1 MLSLKG
7 RQDGFRLLIPK
18 EFIPDEVNEKYSKIL
33 REQRGFI
40 NKPIDFLNETIQKIE
55 VLGFDNAVI
64 NQQQPGYGEPIMDPN
79 RAKENRF
86 PHGASETYYRSP
98 ANPLSLIDKSIN
110 VTFKHTLGYLNYF
123 IIFESFLYHYSRDMK
138 YKELIPEMV
147 VELLN
152 EKGSIYAK
160 LVLKHPI
167 INGIDM
173 LSFDYTQ
180 PIAQS
185 QTFQVVFKYSN
196 FDYQFVQQLE
206 SNRNGE
212 VE

>member
-1 MLSLKG
+1 
-7 RQDGFRLLIPK
+7 
-18 EFIPDEVNEKYSKIL
+18 
-33 REQRGFI
+33 
-40 NKPIDFLNETIQKIE
+40 
-55 VLGFDNAVI
+55 
-64 NQQQPGYGEPIMDPN
+64 
-79 RAKENRF
+79 
-86 PHGASETYYRSP
+86 
-98 ANPLSLIDKSIN
+98 
-110 VTFKHTLGYLNYF
+110 
-123 IIFESFLYHYSRDMK
+123 
-138 YKELIPEMV
+138 
-147 VELLN
+147 
-152 EKGSIYAK
+152 
-160 LVLKHPI
+160 LVLQHPI

>member
-1 MLSLKG
+1 
-7 RQDGFRLLIPK
+7 
-18 EFIPDEVNEKYSKIL
+18 
-33 REQRGFI
+33 
-40 NKPIDFLNETIQKIE
+40 
-55 VLGFDNAVI
+55 
-64 NQQQPGYGEPIMDPN
+64 
-79 RAKENRF
+79 
-86 PHGASETYYRSP
+86 
-98 ANPLSLIDKSIN
+98 
-110 VTFKHTLGYLNYF
+110 
-123 IIFESFLYHYSRDMK
+123 MK
-138 YKELIPEMV
+138 YKELPQEMSID
-147 VELLN
+147 LMN

-160 LVLKHPI
+160 IVLQHPL

-212 VE
+212 IK

>member
-18 EFIPDEVNEKYSKIL
+18 EFIPEPVNEKYSKIL

-40 NKPIDFLNETIQKIE
+40 NKPIDFLNETIQKVE
-55 VLGFDNAVI
+55 VLGFENAVVS
-64 NQQQPGYGEPIMDPN
+64 QQQPGSPILDSN
-79 RAKENRF
+79 KINQQRF
-86 PHGASETYYRSP
+86 PYAANESYYRSA
-98 ANPLSLIDKSIN
+98 ANPQALIDKTLN

-123 IIFESFLYHYSRDMK
+123 ILFESFMYHYSRDTR
-138 YKELIPEMV
+138 YKELPQEMSID
-147 VELLN
+147 LMN

-160 LVLKHPI
+160 IVLQHPL

-185 QTFQVVFKYSN
+185 QTFQVVFKYSG
-196 FDYQFVQQLE
+196 FDYQFVQAE
-206 SNRNGE
+206 SSNWNGE